1 MMFVRGSSDDSSHL
15 DIVLVEVID
24 KETLSRFDHPEI
36 IAGGRAYP
44 RIRPV
49 YDLLLVTP
57 YDELSKIPPVIVEG
71 KTVMI
76 DLGEWDAEKRIAKT
90 IKKILI
96 YVANCRPKNVKA
108 TSLLLN
114 ADYEENTFYEYNEI
128 SELYAV
134 SRHRN
139 IRPVRR
145 GRTIRN

>member
-1 MMFVRGSSDDSSHL
+1 MMFIEGSSDDSSHL

-24 KETLSRFDHPEI
+24 KETLSRFDHSEI
-36 IAGGRAYP
+36 IAGGRAYT

-76 DLGEWDAEKRIAKT
+76 DLGCWDEEESILQA
-90 IKKILI
+90 IKKTLI
-96 YVANCRPKNVKA
+96 YVANCKPEAVKA
-108 TSLLLN
+108 TTSILS
-114 ADYEENTFYEYNEI
+114 ADNEESIFYEYDNKT
-128 SELYAV
+128 ELYAV
-134 SRHRN
+134 HRHRN
-139 IRPVRR
+139 IRPVRC

>member
-1 MMFVRGSSDDSSHL
+1 MMFIEGSSDDSSHL
-15 DIVLVEVID
+15 DIVLVEIID
-24 KETLSRFDHPEI
+24 KETLNRFDHSEI

-76 DLGEWDAEKRIAKT
+76 DLGCWDEEESILQA
-90 IKKILI
+90 IKKTLI
-96 YVANCRPKNVKA
+96 YVANCKPETVKA
-108 TSLLLN
+108 TALILSAN
-114 ADYEENTFYEYNEI
+114 DEENIFYEYDNKT
-128 SELYAV
+128 ELYAV
-134 SRHRN
+134 HRHRN
-139 IRPVRR
+139 IRPVRC